1 LYRNDFIKKNI
12 TINELLK
19 YILEF
24 FFIFLILTSY
34 NNCKEFLQ
42 VNGKTVQLEKDFPI
56 ANNLN
61 KSYNLNIND
70 TFDIEGTLI
79 STIIPNLSAIYPD
92 NNTEEKKM
100 DILSQSI
107 NTTKN
112 EIGPGKTTGQE
123 VFTNI
128 NNTANMSSLAQQMTT
143 PITNPSLPNLTDTE
157 SNGSDNISDNLVSV
171 LSGIIIESIHNGN
184 PTINEE
190 DSPLDSNMKN
200 NKEIILLSGK
210 WKMEVQDGNITN
222 FDSKFIM
229 ITSNGTGFHWHTM
242 NNLKTDEKLF
252 LGSDDSAAINSQ
264 LDFVSGS
271 NATKKTADVLLS
283 INNLELIQLTIFDKE
298 ISSHF
303 YGFPIYGI
311 IDSIKIKN

>member
-1 LYRNDFIKKNI
+1 
-12 TINELLK
+12 LK
-19 YILEF
+19 YILEL
-24 FFIFLILTSY
+24 FFILLILTSY
-34 NNCKEFLQ
+34 VNCKEYLQ
-42 VNGKTVQLEKDFPI
+42 INGKTGQVEKDFP
-56 ANNLN
+56 AMKNLF

-70 TFDIEGTLI
+70 TFDIEGTLV
-79 STIIPNLSAIYPD
+79 SNIIPNLSAIYPD
-92 NNTEEKKM
+92 NNTKEGKT
-100 DILSQSI
+100 DNLLQSI
-107 NTTKN
+107 NTTNK
-112 EIGPGKTTGQE
+112 EIGSGKTTEQE
-123 VFTNI
+123 LFSNT
-128 NNTANMSSLAQQMTT
+128 NNTVNKSSLAQQMTT
-143 PITNPSLPNLTDTE
+143 PIMNPSLPNLTDTE
-157 SNGSDNISDNLVSV
+157 SNESDNISDNLVSV

-190 DSPLDSNMKN
+190 EASPLDSNMKN
-200 NKEIILLSGK
+200 NNEMILLSGK
-210 WKMEVQDGNITN
+210 WNMEVHGGNITT
-222 FDSKFIM
+222 FDSKFVM

-252 LGSDDSAAINSQ
+252 LGNDDSAAINAQ
-264 LDFVSGS
+264 MDFASGG

>member
-1 LYRNDFIKKNI
+1 LHRNDFIKKKN

-24 FFIFLILTSY
+24 FFILLILTSY
-34 NNCKEFLQ
+34 GNCKELLQ
-42 VNGKTVQLEKDFPI
+42 INGKTIQLEKDFPI
-56 ANNLN
+56 PNNLN

-70 TFDIEGTLI
+70 TFDIEGTII
-79 STIIPNLSAIYPD
+79 STIIPDLSAIYSD
-92 NNTEEKKM
+92 NNTKEKM
-100 DILSQSI
+100 DNLSQSI
-107 NTTKN
+107 NTTNN
-112 EIGPGKTTGQE
+112 EIGSGKTMEQE
-123 VFTNI
+123 LFSNT
-128 NNTANMSSLAQQMTT
+128 NNTVNKPSLAQQITN
-143 PITNPSLPNLTDTE
+143 PITNASLPNLTGTP

-190 DSPLDSNMKN
+190 NSPQGSDMKN

-222 FDSKFIM
+222 FGSKFIM

-264 LDFVSGS
+264 LDFISGG

-283 INNLELIQLTIFDKE
+283 INNLELIQLTILDKE

-303 YGFPIYGI
+303 YGFPIYGT